1 MVINFLDPQI
11 WVAISFI
18 VFFLIFGKII
28 WTKLSSFLENKIN
41 LINDEIKEA
50 QDLHAEAVS
59 LLTEEKKKAQDLE
72 NQIKK
77 IMENGKMQAS
87 ELVEENKIKI
97 NSEIANLER
106 SCNDKIKLMEQ
117 EILNELKSK
126 VIDKALNKSVISL
139 QNNLSR
145 NNHKDIMKDSLK
157 LISKQVQNQK

>member
-126 VIDKALNKSVISL
+126 VIDKALNQSVL
-139 QNNLSR
+139 N
-145 NNHKDIMKDSLK
+145 
-157 LISKQVQNQK
+157 